1 VVGRTLY
8 RHGYGVLGV
17 LRKVGGEHTN
27 DSEML
32 DRDLQTRFKA
42 SSTGVSHDTRSSGVP
57 MLVFL
62 LASWHLGVSLHQR
75 LHVHLILST
84 AFNTMQH
91 TFSLSRALS
100 LATPNTPPIVS
111 PRRLQILLLPSRP
124 RVLVQMPLDITFLIL
139 QRSSPDFK
147 KPHAHPR
154 SHLRQLNSLVSSF
167 DKHMV
172 SHFNRVF
179 NVLEPI
185 HTLATGYGNHPRTG
199 TYVTTLLPILL
210 VPSRGGNK
218 CFKTVTMRSPSLV
231 VKPSKMRCG

>member
-1 VVGRTLY
+1 LLGRISAIQ
-8 RHGYGVLGV
+8 RGWIGSSK
-17 LRKVGGEHTN
+17 LRSRLRLREFHII
-27 DSEML
+27 
-32 DRDLQTRFKA
+32 RDPRVFQCLIY
-42 SSTGVSHDTRSSGVP
+42 
-57 MLVFL
+57 FL
-62 LASWHLGVSLHQR
+62 LTSWHFGVSLHQR

-84 AFNTMQH
+84 ASNTMQH
-91 TFSLSRALS
+91 RFPVWRGLS
-100 LATPNTPPIVS
+100 LVTPNTSPIIS
-111 PRRLQILLLPSRP
+111 PRPLQILLLPSRP
-124 RVLVQMPLDITFLIL
+124 RVLIQMPLDITFLIL

-154 SHLRQLNSLVSSF
+154 PHLRQLNSLVSSF

-185 HTLATGYGNHPRTG
+185 HTLATSYGNHPRTC

-218 CFKTVTMRSPSLV
+218 CFRTVTMRSPSLV